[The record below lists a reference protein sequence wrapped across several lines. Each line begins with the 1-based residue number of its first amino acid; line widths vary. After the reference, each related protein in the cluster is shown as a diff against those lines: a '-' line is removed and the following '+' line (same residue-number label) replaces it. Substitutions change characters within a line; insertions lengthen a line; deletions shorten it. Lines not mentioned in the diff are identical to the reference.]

1 MCQINNFISH
11 LKKVVK
17 EEQIKLKASKRKISD
32 QWFSFSVT
40 TLEKE
45 QQQEGGKTE
54 KINEIKSWLTEKI
67 KKWLIFSKTD
77 QEQKTK
83 ETKYEE

>member
-45 QQQEGGKTE
+45 QLIYIIKERNKIIKITVDVKRNRKEEKQ
-54 KINEIKSWLTEKI
+54 KINEIKCWLTKKI
-67 KKWLIFSKTD
+67 K
-77 QEQKTK
+77 Q
-83 ETKYEE
+83 

>member
-45 QQQEGGKTE
+45 QQQEGGETE

-83 ETKYEE
+83 ETKYQE

>member
-32 QWFSFSVT
+32 QWFSFSVK

-45 QQQEGGKTE
+45 QLKYIIKERN
-54 KINEIKSWLTEKI
+54 KIIKIAVDI
-67 KKWLIFSKTD
+67 K
-77 QEQKTK
+77 
-83 ETKYEE
+83 

>member
-45 QQQEGGKTE
+45 QLKYIIKERN
-54 KINEIKSWLTEKI
+54 KIIKIAVDI
-67 KKWLIFSKTD
+67 K
-77 QEQKTK
+77 
-83 ETKYEE
+83 

>member
-1 MCQINNFISH
+1 MCQINNFICH
-11 LKKVVK
+11 LNKVVK

-45 QQQEGGKTE
+45 QLKYI
-54 KINEIKSWLTEKI
+54 INEKSKIIKIIIDIKRNRKEEKQR
-67 KKWLIFSKTD
+67 KSMKSKPG
-77 QEQKTK
+77 
-83 ETKYEE
+83 

>member
-1 MCQINNFISH
+1 MCQINNFICH

-45 QQQEGGKTE
+45 QLKYI
-54 KINEIKSWLTEKI
+54 INEKSKIIKIIIDI
-67 KKWLIFSKTD
+67 K
-77 QEQKTK
+77 
-83 ETKYEE
+83 